1 MELQVMILDDEYIIL
16 DGLCSFPWSDYG
28 YRISATARNGL
39 EGLEKLDQ
47 AKPDLILTDVKMPGM
62 DGLDFAEKAHEIY
75 PNAVIVILTGYDSF
89 AYAQKAI
96 SIGVEEYL
104 LKPVDYDELKAM
116 AARIAGE
123 IHAKKEKQQEIR
135 DLKKYFNRSVPEL
148 RSKFVGNL
156 LYGRIQGKGVMQEQA
171 ESLNLTIDK
180 YIVCVGRKVVGENR
194 IHAGDKLVE
203 EFACINIFEE
213 IFNNFGIQ
221 VLSDYNTAAAEYNFI
236 LLFDKDEEN
245 VLCMDKALQAC
256 AKIQEEVERYLHAH
270 MNFGLS
276 DVEMDEYQ
284 ANVQYRKAQTACR
297 QCVYLGT
304 NIILRYEDLQYEK
317 QEELVITAGEKTH
330 FMMTLF
336 QDSFERAED
345 ELRQLFQN
353 APEDAA
359 SVKFVAMDLLLG
371 CMKFPYTCAVDSEIH
386 NKNWNLSVLQDG
398 IKRIC
403 QCENTDEILNCLLNL
418 FGTLIKQNTEGVDE
432 RNMKLVQSIL
442 SYIEKNYAGDLSMD
456 DLTEKFHV
464 SRTYISR
471 LLKKYAGKSFL
482 EYLTDIRF
490 QQVEKLIADNKY
502 KQYEIAEMV
511 GYKDFGYYIKVF
523 KKRYGI
529 TPNEFRKHI

>member
-194 IHAGDKLVE
+194 IHAGDKWVE

-403 QCENTDEILNCLLNL
+403 QCENTDEILNC
-418 FGTLIKQNTEGVDE
+418 